1 MQIEKIKG
9 SFLFTISDCRLTIGR
24 NVMKVIKIFFG
35 LIFGLFALAH
45 CIYLP
50 ILLLQG
56 AYVSQ
61 WLGSLAGLCIGGAI
75 SITLFRSAF
84 RKKGPTGEMLNGRKN
99 KGPL

>member
-1 MQIEKIKG
+1 
-9 SFLFTISDCRLTIGR
+9 
-24 NVMKVIKIFFG
+24 MKVIKIFFG

-50 ILLLQG
+50 KLLLQG

-84 RKKGPTGEMLNGRKN
+84 RKKGPTGEMLNDEEK
-99 KGPL
+99 